1 MLSLGRS
8 LRDKRESKFLT
19 VQEVAQTTKI
29 KECYIRALEDEA
41 IDDLP
46 PRVYTIGFIQ
56 NLAAL
61 YQLPADQLITAFDAL
76 NANFATPKKEN
87 KGFKLR
93 GSSPIPAEGKES
105 LDQVKRL
112 SLDDDSEDNESS
124 MDYINELIQKN
135 NEGIAEKSANK
146 HAGKESLESYKD
158 SFIQDEELQDLKD
171 KIEKEAEEEAEKDF
185 PTSKIVMEFE
195 ALIREE
201 ERFETQKIRKKLME
215 ENIQK
220 TRSMKKKD
228 IFRNMRDTVKKGPTI
243 MVIVLLVVA
252 FLLLIYI
259 IITALLSS

>member
-1 MLSLGRS
+1 MLNLGLS

-61 YQLPADQLITAFDAL
+61 YQLPADELITAFDAL
-76 NANFATPKKEN
+76 NANFATPKKES

-93 GSSPIPAEGKES
+93 SRSQIPAEGKES
-105 LDQVKRL
+105 LDRVKRL
-112 SLDDDSEDNESS
+112 SLDDDSKDTESS
-124 MDYINELIQKN
+124 MDYINSLIKKN
-135 NEGIAEKSANK
+135 NEGVAEASKNK
-146 HAGKESLESYKD
+146 HAGKASLENYKD

-220 TRSMKKKD
+220 TRSMKKD
-228 IFRNMRDTVKKGPTI
+228 IFRNMRDTGKKGPTI

-259 IITALLSS
+259 IITALLS

>member
-19 VQEVAQTTKI
+19 IQEVAQTTKI

-76 NANFATPKKEN
+76 TANFASPKKEP

-93 GSSPIPAEGKES
+93 GRSPIPAEGKES
-105 LDQVKRL
+105 LEQVKRL
-112 SLDDDSEDNESS
+112 SLEDGADEESS
-124 MDYINELIQKN
+124 MDYINTLIKKN
-135 NEGIAEKSANK
+135 NKDITEKTNNK
-146 HAGKESLESYKD
+146 HGGKESLENYKD

-171 KIEKEAEEEAEKDF
+171 KIEKEAEKDF

-220 TRSMKKKD
+220 TRSMKKD
-228 IFRNMRDTVKKGPTI
+228 IFKNMRDTGKKGPTI
-243 MVIVLLVVA
+243 MVIVLLAVA